1 MSVYK
6 LYKSIRVTFQPSLVR
21 VKLLLERALLV
32 LGRMQVSVGLSVL
45 SLGISTLFLPFA
57 SKGIN
62 IGGGKA
68 EGYAYASTTSTSRSI
83 VFSSASLPTSL
94 RNLVLL
100 SDTLRR
106 RQFSRS
112 SNMARFATHKFF
124 ASLVFAATEL

>member
-1 MSVYK
+1 MFEVGAGLKKANTCQLSR
-6 LYKSIRVTFQPSLVR
+6 IRRGKCAPR
-21 VKLLLERALLV
+21 WK
-32 LGRMQVSVGLSVL
+32 SVL

-83 VFSSASLPTSL
+83 AFSSASLPTSL

>member
-1 MSVYK
+1 MSMYK
-6 LYKSIRVTFQPSLVR
+6 LYESDCITLQASLVR
-21 VKLLLERALLV
+21 VKFLLKRALLV
-32 LGRMQVSVGLSVL
+32 LSGVKVPIGLSVL
-45 SLGISTLFLPFA
+45 SLGVSTLFLPFA
-57 SKGIN
+57 RKGIN

-100 SDTLRR
+100 SDTLRQ